1 MLNSLGPLWSFTGP
15 FLKDAL
21 GGGGGADGFKHIMQH
36 IVTAA
41 EEWLKDMTVHSY
53 QYTDD
58 NLQILCN
65 SVEEML
71 NGVDTEKL
79 DAERSNLMI
88 DLFKT
93 KALAST
99 LM

>member
-21 GGGGGADGFKHIMQH
+21 GGGGGVDGFKHIMQH
-36 IVTAA
+36 IGPAA
-41 EEWLKDMTVHSY
+41 EVWLKDMSDNSY
-53 QYTDD
+53 EYNEQ
-58 NLQILCN
+58 NLEILCR

-71 NGVDTEKL
+71 AGVDIRKL
-79 DAERSNLMI
+79 DNNRNKLMI

-93 KALAST
+93 KAAASD
-99 LM
+99 LI